1 MKKNLGSGDNIIAS
15 VGNWTFSKKSVA
27 KNFRLHAKKSIPFY
41 EEGHDI
47 ICKLTDFFLKKN
59 SICYEIGC
67 SKGDLIKKILI
78 HSKKENV
85 NFIGID
91 IEKEMI
97 LEAKKNVKKSLA
109 KKNKFIFKKDNLIK
123 MKLNKNDLVICYYTI
138 QFINPEHRQKVIN
151 KIYKS
156 LNWGGALIMFEK
168 VRAKDARFQD
178 YMSNIYSNFKSEN
191 GYSAEEIINKSNS
204 LKGVMEPFSENG
216 NIDLLKRAGFKDYMT
231 VFKWITFQGFL
242 AIK

>member
-27 KNFRLHAKKSIPFY
+27 KNFKSHAKKSIPFY
-41 EEGHDI
+41 DEGHDI
-47 ICKLTDFFLKKN
+47 ICKLSDFFLKKN

-67 SKGDLIKKILI
+67 SRGDLLKKILLYT
-78 HSKKENV
+78 KKES
-85 NFIGID
+85 IHLYGID
-91 IEKEMI
+91 LEKEMI
-97 LEAKKNVKKSLA
+97 SEAKKNIKKSIKKNLL
-109 KKNKFIFKKDNLIK
+109 KKNKVNFKKDNLVK
-123 MKLNKNDLVICYYTI
+123 MKLKNNDLVICYYTI

-178 YMSNIYSNFKSEN
+178 YMSNIYSNFKADN
-191 GYSAEEIINKSNS
+191 GYTANEIINKTNS
-204 LKGVMEPFSENG
+204 LKGVMEPFS
-216 NIDLLKRAGFKDYMT
+216 R
-231 VFKWITFQGFL
+231 KW
-242 AIK
+242 